1 MQLLKVFGLSLILL
15 IPCAT
20 AHSWLDCLDHREAVA
35 RAAAPDFDWIFNAS
49 NTQGVCQGYARDYP
63 SRADMSIGLSMV
75 SGGFTKL
82 YFRGQSAPLCPAPV
96 GSSYGSWRHI
106 LEAAPG
112 DTVFFSYTSNGHIVR
127 NDLAA
132 GTNVTIWW
140 RADGRTIATTLD
152 LGSTTTPIA
161 TAPFADGVCGESTN
175 AQGKNTGLAGVA
187 VPCVHSFV
195 VPDAADGEYSF
206 LWSWEDSTGVIYWS
220 CFDVSVKKN
229 LTTPTMEPLPT
240 VPLPSPSPSSQPS
253 STAPTTTSAPS
264 SSAPTQS
271 PTPEPTTEPT
281 PEPTPGPTPEPTQSP
296 TSAPA
301 PGPCFDSPTGGV
313 RSLKSVL
320 CSGNN
325 NRVLGSADAP
335 GADRGG
341 AN

>member
-1 MQLLKVFGLSLILL
+1 MQPLNVFSLSLILL
-15 IPCAT
+15 LPCAA

-49 NTQGVCQGYARDYP
+49 GKQGVCQGYARDYP
-63 SRADMSIGLSMV
+63 SRADPTIGLSMV

-96 GSSYGSWRHI
+96 GSSYSTWRHV

-127 NDLAA
+127 NDLAT

-140 RADGRTIATTLD
+140 RADGHTIATTLD
-152 LGSTTTPIA
+152 LGTTTKPIA
-161 TAPFADGVCGESTN
+161 TAPFADGVCGESIN
-175 AQGKNTGLAGVA
+175 AQGANTGFAGVA

-220 CFDVSVKKN
+220 CFDVSIKKN

-240 VPLPSPSPSSQPS
+240 VPLPSPSPSSPPS

-264 SSAPTQS
+264 SSAPT
-271 PTPEPTTEPT
+271 TEPT
-281 PEPTPGPTPEPTQSP
+281 PEPTPEPTSAQTPEPTTAPTPEPTTGP
-296 TSAPA
+296 TS
-301 PGPCFDSPTGGV
+301 GPCFDSPTGGV
-313 RSLKSVL
+313 RNLKSVL
-320 CSGNN
+320 CGGNN
-325 NRVLGSADAP
+325 NRVLGGADAVDP
-335 GADRGG
+335 HRGD
-341 AN
+341 AY